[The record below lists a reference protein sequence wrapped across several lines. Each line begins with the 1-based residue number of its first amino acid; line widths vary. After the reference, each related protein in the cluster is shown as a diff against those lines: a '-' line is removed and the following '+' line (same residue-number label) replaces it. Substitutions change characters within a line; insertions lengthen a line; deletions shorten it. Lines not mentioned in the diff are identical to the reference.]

1 MKIGGIKVARGV
13 NRRFGTVA
21 QCTETNRSSVLM
33 SPVVGWNPASNSER
47 EEESVAGQVQGEVP
61 LN

>member
-1 MKIGGIKVARGV
+1 MIIGGIKVVRGIC
-13 NRRFGTVA
+13 RFGTIA
-21 QCTETNRSSVLM
+21 QCTETDRSSILM

-47 EEESVAGQVQGEVP
+47 KEESVAGQVQGEVP